1 MTEQTLTAFLDGLE
15 QQAHAA
21 SAAEENFRRD
31 IARQLREL
39 EQERAFGFRRLNL
52 MRSVIDAVASGKDE
66 EEALAKGRETVAQ
79 ELQIGAETAVNL
91 ETLQRFEPVL
101 RACWG
106 ACVAETD
113 AETETADAADADAG
127 SETAGAAA
135 VAAALAA
142 FEAWFSTARN
152 GSFLS
157 LMDQEIVE
165 LPLVEVC

>member
-15 QQAHAA
+15 QQAHDA

-31 IARQLREL
+31 IAKRLREL
-39 EQERAFGFRRLNL
+39 EQERAFGFRRFNL

-106 ACVAETD
+106 ACVAEPE
-113 AETETADAADADAG
+113 AADAADAGTGA
-127 SETAGAAA
+127 ETAGAAA
-135 VAAALAA
+135 VAAALKE